1 MCIYVRQP
9 QISAGSLRIVHFYH
23 QLYTFITNCTL
34 LSPIVHF
41 FNQLYTFITNCTLL
55 SPIVH
60 FFNQLYTFITNSIKL
75 LSKTVKPEM

>member
-41 FNQLYTFITNCTLL
+41 FNQLYTFITN
-55 SPIVH
+55 
-60 FFNQLYTFITNSIKL
+60 SIKL